1 MKTRKYLRTIL
12 IVLIWL
18 VIWQVL
24 AVIVNNSI
32 LLSGPVETV
41 KALVSLGSEPSF
53 YISVGKTVVKI
64 LAGFLIGMFLGS
76 VISLL
81 SYRYV
86 IVREFFSPFVSVV
99 KSIPIVSFIIIA
111 LIWAGSS
118 NVTIIVSSVISFPIF
133 YKNLLEGLLVTDP
146 KMLDLAKV
154 FEMKTSKKIKY
165 IYLPSLS
172 PHIRSA
178 VSLAI
183 GMAFRGGI
191 TAEVVGQ
198 PVRSIGNGLYRAKIN
213 LATSEM
219 LAWTLVAVLAAFLI
233 ERLISFIVKKVLK

>member
-1 MKTRKYLRTIL
+1 MI
-12 IVLIWL
+12 
-18 VIWQVL
+18 
-24 AVIVNNSI
+24 
-32 LLSGPVETV
+32 
-41 KALVSLGSEPSF
+41 LGSAL
-53 YISVGKTVVKI
+53 SV
-64 LAGFLIGMFLGS
+64 
-76 VISLL
+76 L
-81 SYRYV
+81 SYKVR
-86 IVREFFSPFVSVV
+86 IVREFLSPFVSVI

-133 YKNLLEGLLVTDP
+133 YKNLLEGLQVIDP
-146 KMLDLAKV
+146 KMTELAKV
-154 FEMKTSKKIKY
+154 YQMKTCKKIRY

-172 PHIRSA
+172 SQIKSA

-198 PVRSIGNGLYRAKIN
+198 PLRSIGNGLYRSKIN

-219 LAWTLVAVLAAFLI
+219 LAWTLVAVLSAFLI

>member
-1 MKTRKYLRTIL
+1 MKTGKYIRTTL

>member
-1 MKTRKYLRTIL
+1 MKTKRYIRIAV

-18 VIWQVL
+18 AVWQIL
-24 AVIVNNSI
+24 AVVINNSI

-41 KALVSLGSEPSF
+41 TALISLCSEPSF
-53 YISVGKTVVKI
+53 FLSVGTTIGKV
-64 LAGFLIGMFLGS
+64 LLGFLTGLILGS
-76 VISLL
+76 VLAVL
-81 SYRYV
+81 SYRFGL
-86 IVREFFSPFVSVV
+86 IKDFLSPFVSVI

-118 NVTIIVSSVISFPIF
+118 NVTLIVSSVISFPIF
-133 YKNLLEGLLVTDP
+133 YKNILEGLSVTDK
-146 KMLDLAKV
+146 KMLDMAKV
-154 FEMKTSKKIKY
+154 FQMKASKKIRY

-172 PHIRSA
+172 SHIRSA

-198 PVRSIGNGLYRAKIN
+198 PLRSIGNGLYRAKIN

-219 LAWTLVAVLAAFLI
+219 LAWTLVAVLASFVI
-233 ERLISFIVKKVLK
+233 ERLISFIVKKVIR

>member
-1 MKTRKYLRTIL
+1 MKTRKYIRTTL

-18 VIWQVL
+18 VIWQIL

-32 LLSGPVETV
+32 LLSGPVDTV
-41 KALVSLGSEPSF
+41 KALIDLGTQPSF
-53 YISVGKTVVKI
+53 YFSVGATASKVLI
-64 LAGFLIGMFLGS
+64 GFLIGLVTGTLLS
-76 VISLL
+76 VL
-81 SYRYV
+81 SYRFSL
-86 IVREFFSPFVSVV
+86 IKDFLSPFVSVI
-99 KSIPIVSFIIIA
+99 KSIPVVSFIIIA

-118 NVTIIVSSVISFPIF
+118 NVTIIVSSVIAFPIF
-133 YKNLLEGLLVTDP
+133 YKNILEGLTVTDK
-146 KMLDLAKV
+146 KMLDMANV
-154 FEMKTSKKIKY
+154 FQMKTSKKVRY

-172 PHIRSA
+172 SHIKSA

-198 PVRSIGNGLYRAKIN
+198 PLKSIGNGLYRAKIN

-219 LAWTLVAVLAAFLI
+219 LAWTLTAVLAAFII
-233 ERLISFIVKKVLK
+233 ERLISFIVKKVFK

>member
-1 MKTRKYLRTIL
+1 MKNKYIRTTL

-24 AVIVNNSI
+24 AIVVNNSI
-32 LLSGPVETV
+32 LLSGPLDTV
-41 KALVSLGSEPSF
+41 KALIELGSEPSF
-53 YISVGKTVVKI
+53 YISIGITTGKI
-64 LAGFLIGMFLGS
+64 LLGFLIGMCLG
-76 VISLL
+76 SLL
-81 SYRYV
+81 SVLSYRFK
-86 IVREFFSPFVSVV
+86 IIKDFLSPFVSVI
-99 KSIPIVSFIIIA
+99 KSIPVVSFIILA

-133 YKNLLEGLLVTDP
+133 YKNILEGLFVTDP

-154 FEMKTSKKIKY
+154 FQMDLSRKIRY

-172 PHIRSA
+172 PHIKSA
-178 VSLAI
+178 VSLAA

-198 PVRSIGNGLYRAKIN
+198 PIRSIGNGLYRAKIN

>member
-1 MKTRKYLRTIL
+1 MKTKRYIRIAV

-18 VIWQVL
+18 AVWQIL
-24 AVIVNNSI
+24 AVVINNSI

-41 KALVSLGSEPSF
+41 TALISLCSEPSF
-53 YISVGKTVVKI
+53 FLSVGTTIGKV
-64 LAGFLIGMFLGS
+64 LLGFLTGLILGS
-76 VISLL
+76 VLAVL
-81 SYRYV
+81 SYRFGL
-86 IVREFFSPFVSVV
+86 IKDFLSPFVSVI

-118 NVTIIVSSVISFPIF
+118 NVTLIVSSVISFPIF
-133 YKNLLEGLLVTDP
+133 YKNILEGLSVTDK
-146 KMLDLAKV
+146 KMLDMAKV
-154 FEMKTSKKIKY
+154 FQMKASKKIRY

-172 PHIRSA
+172 SHIRSA

-198 PVRSIGNGLYRAKIN
+198 PLRSIGNGLYRAKIN

-219 LAWTLVAVLAAFLI
+219 LAWTLVAVLSAFVI
-233 ERLISFIVKKVLK
+233 ERLISFIVKKVIR

>member
-1 MKTRKYLRTIL
+1 MKIKRYIRTAL

-24 AVIVNNSI
+24 ALIVNNNI
-32 LLSGPVETV
+32 LLSGPIDTF
-41 KALVSLGSEPSF
+41 KALISLGTESSF
-53 YISVGKTVVKI
+53 YISVGITVGKI
-64 LAGFLIGMFLGS
+64 LIGFLMGMLSGSFL
-76 VISLL
+76 SLL
-81 SYRYV
+81 SYRFKT
-86 IVREFFSPFVSVV
+86 VRDFFSPFVSVI

-118 NVTIIVSSVISFPIF
+118 NVTIIVSAIISFPIF
-133 YKNLLEGLLVTDP
+133 YKNLLEGLLVTNP
-146 KMLDLAKV
+146 KMLELAKV

-172 PHIRSA
+172 SHIKSA

-198 PVRSIGNGLYRAKIN
+198 PLKSIGNGLYRSKIN
-213 LATSEM
+213 LATSDM
-219 LAWTLVAVLAAFLI
+219 LAWTLVAVLSAFLV
-233 ERLISFIVKKVLK
+233 EKLISFIVKKVLK

>member
-1 MKTRKYLRTIL
+1 MKNRFIRTSL

-24 AVIVNNSI
+24 SLVVNNSV
-32 LLSGPVETV
+32 LLSGPVDTV
-41 KALVSLGSEPSF
+41 RALIELGSSTSF
-53 YISVGKTVVKI
+53 YISVGITVGKVI
-64 LAGFLIGMFLGS
+64 LGFLTGMILGS
-76 VISLL
+76 ALSVL
-81 SYRYV
+81 SYKVR
-86 IVREFFSPFVSVV
+86 IVREFLSPFVSVI

-133 YKNLLEGLLVTDP
+133 YKNLLEGLQVIDP
-146 KMLDLAKV
+146 KMIELAKV
-154 FEMKTSKKIKY
+154 YQMKTCKKIRY

-172 PHIRSA
+172 SQIKSA

-198 PVRSIGNGLYRAKIN
+198 PLRSIGNGLYRSKIN

-219 LAWTLVAVLAAFLI
+219 LAWTLVAVLSAFLI

>member
-1 MKTRKYLRTIL
+1 M

-76 VISLL
+76 IISLL

-146 KMLDLAKV
+146 KMLDLAKI

>member
-1 MKTRKYLRTIL
+1 MKIRKYIRTTL

-24 AVIVNNSI
+24 AIIVNNSI

-41 KALVSLGSEPSF
+41 KALIFLGSEPSF
-53 YISVGKTVVKI
+53 YISVGKTVLKI
-64 LAGFLIGMFLGS
+64 LLGFLIGMCLGS
-76 VISLL
+76 AISML
-81 SYRYV
+81 SYRFG

-146 KMLDLAKV
+146 KMLDLARV
-154 FEMKTSKKIKY
+154 FEMKTSKKIRY

-172 PHIRSA
+172 PHIKSA
-178 VSLAI
+178 ISLAI

-219 LAWTLVAVLAAFLI
+219 LAWTLVAVLAAFII

>member
-1 MKTRKYLRTIL
+1 MKTRKYIRTFL

-41 KALVSLGSEPSF
+41 KALISLGSEPSF
-53 YISVGKTVVKI
+53 YISVGKTVAKI
-64 LAGFLIGMFLGS
+64 LLGFLIGMCLGS
-76 VISLL
+76 FISVL
-81 SYRYV
+81 SYRFI

-133 YKNLLEGLLVTDP
+133 YKNLLEGLLVTDS

-154 FEMKTSKKIKY
+154 FDMKTSKKIRY

-172 PHIRSA
+172 PHIKSA

-233 ERLISFIVKKVLK
+233 EKLISYIVKKVLK

>member
-1 MKTRKYLRTIL
+1 MKAKQYIRTTL

-24 AVIVNNSI
+24 SLVVNNAI
-32 LLSGPVETV
+32 LLSGPVDTF
-41 KALVSLGSEPSF
+41 KALIALGTEPSF
-53 YISVGKTVVKI
+53 YLSVGFTTGKI
-64 LAGFLIGMFLGS
+64 LMGFLIGMLTGS
-76 VISLL
+76 VLSIL
-81 SYRYV
+81 SYKIK
-86 IVREFFSPFVSVV
+86 IVKDFLSPFVSVI

-118 NVTIIVSSVISFPIF
+118 YVTVIVSAIISFPIF

-146 KMLDLAKV
+146 KMLELAQV
-154 FEMKTSKKIKY
+154 YQMKPAKKLKY
-165 IYLPSLS
+165 IYFPTISS
-172 PHIRSA
+172 HVRSA

-198 PVRSIGNGLYRAKIN
+198 PLRSIGNGLYLSKIN
-213 LATSEM
+213 LATPEL
-219 LAWTLVAVLAAFLI
+219 LAWTLVAVISAFII
-233 ERLISFIVKKVLK
+233 EKLISYLVKKVFK

>member
-1 MKTRKYLRTIL
+1 MKTRKYIRTTL

-18 VIWQVL
+18 VIWQIL

-32 LLSGPVETV
+32 LLSGPVDTV
-41 KALVSLGSEPSF
+41 KALIDLGTQPSF
-53 YISVGKTVVKI
+53 YLSVGATAGKVLI
-64 LAGFLIGMFLGS
+64 GFLIGLVTGTLLS
-76 VISLL
+76 VL
-81 SYRYV
+81 SYRFSLV
-86 IVREFFSPFVSVV
+86 KDFLSPFVSVI
-99 KSIPIVSFIIIA
+99 KSIPVVSFIIIA

-118 NVTIIVSSVISFPIF
+118 NVTVIVSSVIAFPIF
-133 YKNLLEGLLVTDP
+133 YKNILEGLSVTD
-146 KMLDLAKV
+146 KKVLDMAKV
-154 FEMKTSKKIKY
+154 FQMKTSKKIRY

-172 PHIRSA
+172 SHIKSA

-198 PVRSIGNGLYRAKIN
+198 PLRSVGNGLYRAKIN

-219 LAWTLVAVLAAFLI
+219 LAWTLTAVLAAFII

>member
-1 MKTRKYLRTIL
+1 MKTRKYIRTTL

-18 VIWQVL
+18 VIWQIL

-32 LLSGPVETV
+32 LLSGPVDTV
-41 KALVSLGSEPSF
+41 KALIDLGTQPSF
-53 YISVGKTVVKI
+53 YLSVGATAGKVLI
-64 LAGFLIGMFLGS
+64 GFLIGLVTGTLLS
-76 VISLL
+76 VL
-81 SYRYV
+81 SYRFSLV
-86 IVREFFSPFVSVV
+86 KDFLSPFVSVV
-99 KSIPIVSFIIIA
+99 KSIPVVSFIIIA

-118 NVTIIVSSVISFPIF
+118 NVTVIVSSVIAFPIF
-133 YKNLLEGLLVTDP
+133 YKNILEGLSVTDK
-146 KMLDLAKV
+146 KMLDMAKV
-154 FEMKTSKKIKY
+154 FQMKTSKKIRY

-172 PHIRSA
+172 SHIKSA

-198 PVRSIGNGLYRAKIN
+198 PLRSVGNGLYRAKIN